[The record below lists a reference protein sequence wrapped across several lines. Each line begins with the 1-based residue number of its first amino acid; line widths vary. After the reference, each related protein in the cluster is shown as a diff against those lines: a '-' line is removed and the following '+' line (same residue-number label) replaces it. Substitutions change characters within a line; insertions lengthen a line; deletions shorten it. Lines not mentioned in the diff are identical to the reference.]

1 MIQTQKNQTV
11 NKIFGSYIDNTR
23 SVPGYTEET
32 DENSKKKEK
41 ELFEMVDDYV
51 EQA

>member
-1 MIQTQKNQTV
+1 MTEAQKNQTV
-11 NKIFGSYIDNTR
+11 NKIFGSYIGNTR
-23 SVPGYTEET
+23 FVPGAAEEK
-32 DENSKKKEK
+32 DESSKKKEE